1 MNPLIPPFTPSHEGC
16 QYDKADFREQVWRYP
31 DEQVYSPKQTYPQIT
46 KPDTKKNEDNH
57 QFASVHER
65 YPHEG
70 AINSLIPHIPVYL
83 REIYPQEHVHPQKQA
98 YLRVTNQDTKND
110 EEIHH
115 LVAASKQDV
124 DRLVDKALQLTWDMC
139 FDGTR
144 VMFKEPETLTLIKLR
159 GAKAVEAD
167 KLFMKVSP
175 KDCRLKREQDTQMLK
190 RFRYYKHILYAPQ
203 SSNNVF
209 ACCSIQLPILPP
221 RGHRKSESCTTKTS
235 VPTTTI
241 TSTAAVPSAT
251 TSFSALNSF
260 RQAGIS
266 LGTDR
271 GRNPVKF
278 RGQGLKKYLV
288 EKRADFNYFID
299 RMREEVLEKRGYL
312 VTTEEDLKLGT
323 FFDKGEG
330 SGSGSGSD
338 YGSDSG
344 YVSDVYDNRGNVKR
358 IGIIADWRP
367 VVERGEKKEEEEDE
381 EVVGEE
387 ETLKEVGPLTT

>member
-98 YLRVTNQDTKND
+98 YLRVTNQDTEND

-144 VMFKEPETLTLIKLR
+144 VMFKEPETLTLIK
-159 GAKAVEAD
+159 VE
-167 KLFMKVSP
+167 
-175 KDCRLKREQDTQMLK
+175 
-190 RFRYYKHILYAPQ
+190 
-203 SSNNVF
+203 
-209 ACCSIQLPILPP
+209 
-221 RGHRKSESCTTKTS
+221 
-235 VPTTTI
+235 
-241 TSTAAVPSAT
+241 
-251 TSFSALNSF
+251 
-260 RQAGIS
+260 
-266 LGTDR
+266 
-271 GRNPVKF
+271 PVKL
-278 RGQGLKKYLV
+278 R
-288 EKRADFNYFID
+288 I
-299 RMREEVLEKRGYL
+299 
-312 VTTEEDLKLGT
+312 LGHIIWDT
-323 FFDKGEG
+323 F
-330 SGSGSGSD
+330 
-338 YGSDSG
+338 
-344 YVSDVYDNRGNVKR
+344 
-358 IGIIADWRP
+358 
-367 VVERGEKKEEEEDE
+367 
-381 EVVGEE
+381 
-387 ETLKEVGPLTT
+387 